1 MALSKSGFIRGRETK
16 NGLAGYLDAHI
27 KGWGT
32 ATVAS
37 GATSVTVTDSDI
49 KTGDLVIASVQTKG
63 ANACYVVGITI
74 VNATSFAIAVNT
86 DPGAGGA
93 VIGYIIIRP

>member
-1 MALSKSGFIRGRETK
+1 MALTKSGFIRGRETK
-16 NGLAGYLDAHI
+16 NGLAGYLDAHL

-32 ATVAS
+32 ATVDS
-37 GATSVTVTDSDI
+37 GATSVTVADTSI

-63 ANACYVVGITI
+63 TNACYVVGITI

-93 VIGYIIIRP
+93 VIGYFIVRA